1 MGIERGAPGSHKFVE
16 NPSAEE
22 GSIQAA
28 VVAVG
33 YAPEPDAEGRLLKVS
48 HALFAEVGEIRLTL
62 S

>member
-1 MGIERGAPGSHKFVE
+1 MGMERGAPGSHKFVE

-28 VVAVG
+28 VG
-33 YAPEPDAEGRLLKVS
+33 YTPEPDAEGRLLKVS
-48 HALFAEVGEIRLTL
+48 HALFAEVGEIRLRL